1 MINVCISVLDTGI
14 WKLVDGGWGG
24 RELMVYKS
32 YWSKISIFDLY
43 FSASGPSM
51 NMTLEETRHA
61 WIKDTYQW
69 CTIEAK

>member
-1 MINVCISVLDTGI
+1 MEVE
-14 WKLVDGGWGG
+14 GG

-51 NMTLEETRHA
+51 NMTLEEARHT
-61 WIKDTYQW
+61 WVKRYLSMVYNR
-69 CTIEAK
+69 AK